1 MVLSNVG
8 YMDALDNMNRVALIL
23 LASISVQQMNCLVY
37 EKYALLVYRQAHRGD
52 LDLAST

>member
-8 YMDALDNMNRVALIL
+8 YMDAQDNMNRVALIL
-23 LASISVQQMNCLVY
+23 LVSESVQVMNCLVS
-37 EKYALLVYRQAHRGD
+37 ERYALLVYRQAHCGD

>member
-8 YMDALDNMNRVALIL
+8 YMDALDNMNQVALL
-23 LASISVQQMNCLVY
+23 LLVSKSVQEMNCLVSG
-37 EKYALLVYRQAHRGD
+37 KYALLVYRQAHHGD

>member
-37 EKYALLVYRQAHRGD
+37 EKYALLVYLQAHRGD